1 MGNNLKKEE
10 NNEEIKNEEKSTPI
24 EISQEKMNDLNNRAG
39 ILEHR
44 LLNKFTYPLDNK
56 SIFYENI
63 KIDFQGENT
72 YLHTLFYGLK
82 ELMENP
88 DTEKK
93 VLIMIHGYQ
102 GNSLN
107 FYKIIPYIYQ
117 KYICIC
123 PDIIGMGLSSRIN
136 IEFTTNEQ
144 CVDFFVESIEAF
156 RLSLEKNYNLKKK
169 FILCGHSLGGYFV
182 TSYAFKYPQYIDS
195 LFLMS
200 PTGITDVEK
209 YGGSIFENMGYA
221 MSLSMRSIS
230 PLWKSKYT
238 VQDISQKFFIKS
250 LINYSLKKRYDICQ
264 EENDILGEITEIT
277 LQYPKD
283 LDTAIYFIFKH
294 PFPTPVVPLED
305 IIKEKIPDMNIIFC
319 YGELDWMDNSG
330 AKRLSIFDKNKYKYF
345 TIYNAGHTFP
355 LDNPGE
361 VGKIFLNEF

>member
-1 MGNNLKKEE
+1 MGNNLKKEDS
-10 NNEEIKNEEKSTPI
+10 NEEVKKEEKNTPK
-24 EISQEKMNDLNNRAG
+24 EVSQEKMNELNNRAG
-39 ILEHR
+39 ILEQR
-44 LLNKFTYPLDNK
+44 LLNKFTYPLDNN

-72 YLHTLFYGLK
+72 YLHTLVYGLK
-82 ELMENP
+82 ELIENP
-88 DTEKK
+88 NTDKK

-144 CVDFFVESIEAF
+144 CIDFFVESIEAF

-182 TSYAFKYPQYIDS
+182 TSYAFKYPKYIDS

-209 YGGSIFENMGYA
+209 YGGSIFENMGLA

-238 VQDISQKFFIKS
+238 VQDISQKFVIKN
-250 LINYSLKKRYDICQ
+250 LINYGLKKRFDISQ

-283 LDTAIYFIFKH
+283 LDTAIYFVFKH
-294 PFPTPVVPLED
+294 PFPTPVIPLED
-305 IIKEKIPDMNIIFC
+305 LIKEKIPDMNIIFC

-330 AKRLSIFDKNKYKYF
+330 AKRLNLFDKNKYKYF

-361 VGKIFLNEF
+361 VGKILLNEL